1 MKHPSGRSRATRS
14 LAPSFVATVSLLAAA
29 CGEADA
35 GGARGVALPAS
46 QGSGGG
52 VAEGRAGSAGKPS
65 GATDDR
71 AAGGEGGGSAGSGG
85 GISSASG
92 GTPGSN
98 GLAGNMGGSAGD
110 QNGGAGA
117 GSGGSGGKP
126 NDPSCPLSRPLMS
139 DPCVGAVVC
148 NYPSSPN
155 CGAVAACR
163 GGGWKIEA
171 IHNGVCNPPGVCPD
185 DEPADAISGTCDRGG
200 GFGGPARCRY
210 ARGACFSYLQ
220 CSPYDPSVPGGWRG
234 WASKR
239 PTDSCCPED
248 HAKLGEPCSEAGILC
263 AAGPPPEG
271 SSVGPDAI
279 CRDGVWS
286 ERPAPPPK

>member
-1 MKHPSGRSRATRS
+1 MAQLAQTRTRPRRP
-14 LAPSFVATVSLLAAA
+14 LAPSFVATASLLAAA
-29 CGEADA
+29 CGEAGV
-35 GGARGVALPAS
+35 GGARAVALPAS

-126 NDPSCPLSRPLMS
+126 NDPSCPPSRPLMS
-139 DPCVGAVVC
+139 DPYVGEPTC
-148 NYPSSPN
+148 DYPDSGGYCYKRAS
-155 CGAVAACR
+155 CR
-163 GGGWKIEA
+163 EGRWKIET
-171 IHNGVCNPPGVCPD
+171 IPGGTCNPPGVL
-185 DEPADAISGTCDRGG
+185 S
-200 GFGGPARCRY
+200 
-210 ARGACFSYLQ
+210 
-220 CSPYDPSVPGGWRG
+220 
-234 WASKR
+234 
-239 PTDSCCPED
+239 
-248 HAKLGEPCSEAGILC
+248 
-263 AAGPPPEG
+263 
-271 SSVGPDAI
+271 
-279 CRDGVWS
+279 
-286 ERPAPPPK
+286 